1 VRIRPA
7 IKRAK
12 SDDGF
17 MLIEVLMSA
26 LVLTIAGAGVAAVMA
41 TSVATSG
48 EQRHGTEAYALA
60 QQDQARLA
68 TMQLAKL
75 NNLDQTREVPLNG
88 VNFKVRSTGLWINNK
103 TSSQVCTE
111 GSTASADYVQ
121 VSSVVTWPRMEA
133 SEKARIVSIIS
144 PSGSQSID
152 PSHGLLPVR
161 ITNANNE
168 PVPHVSLSGTQIE
181 GSGRFSGETDANGCA
196 YFADIPVMNTSG
208 TAKAPN
214 YEVTANGE
222 FAGVVSKDGLVSQK
236 SNGAASNESAQILSF
251 LFDRPSTI
259 PVTFKYRVGSTTEF
273 KPAAADSLVLV
284 NNGMTTSRV
293 FWTTSGVRE
302 ATVNASPVFPFKSPY
317 SIYAGAC
324 PVNNPNPEEK
334 TTAPGAAAMVST
346 TAPAGGTATPVVIQ
360 LPALNLTVTYKSAAF
375 KGARVTVTDKSCEAK
390 GSKVKRVFTT
400 NAEGKMSTTSTG
412 VAEPGLP
419 WGVYELCVS
428 AEVEPGKIRRSTVSS
443 VTVQNL
449 TTGTTQA
456 VELPTSQTGA
466 SMCS

>member
-1 VRIRPA
+1 
-7 IKRAK
+7 
-12 SDDGF
+12 

-75 NNLDQTREVPLNG
+75 NNLNQIREVPLNG

-121 VSSVVTWPRMEA
+121 ISSVVTWPKMEA

-144 PSGSQSID
+144 PSGSQSVD

-168 PVPHVSLSGTQIE
+168 PVPHVSLSGSQVE
-181 GSGRFSGETDANGCA
+181 GSGHFEGETDANGCA
-196 YFADIPVMNTSG
+196 YFADIPMQNSSG
-208 TAKAPN
+208 ANKPN
-214 YEVTANGE
+214 YQVTANGE
-222 FAGVVSKDGLVSQK
+222 SAGLIGKDGLASVTST
-236 SNGAASNESAQILSF
+236 GAASTESPQFLSF

-324 PVNNPNPEEK
+324 AVNNPNPEEK
-334 TTAPGAAAMVST
+334 PTAPGAAAMVSA
-346 TAPAGGTATPVVIQ
+346 TAPAGGTATPVTIQ
-360 LPALNLTVTYKSAAF
+360 LPALNLTVTYKSAPF

-400 NAEGKMSTTSTG
+400 NAEGRMSATSTG

-419 WGVYELCVS
+419 WGIYELCVS
-428 AEVEPGKIRRSTVSS
+428 AEVEPGKIRRATVST

-466 SMCS
+466 TMCS